1 MDSEAYKYIT
11 ACVGFGTA
19 CVGFGMMSVMLEL
32 IEHVGMD
39 GWIISLD
46 RLYT

>member
-11 ACVGFGTA
+11 ACVS
-19 CVGFGMMSVMLEL
+19 FGMMSVMLEL

>member
-1 MDSEAYKYIT
+1 MDSEAHKYI
-11 ACVGFGTA
+11 TA